1 MTSPLG
7 RAVRMVL
14 LFLVVGT
21 VQTLLPQTWMPLGNI
36 DGMMIAVGLVALR
49 TSFNG
54 AVWTGALGGLIQ
66 DSLAGGIIGLHAFA
80 KTAVAAGLA
89 LLADSFA
96 VRGRLAEAVIV
107 ATATALEG
115 ALVRALLLFLGWPGA
130 ESPAVLL
137 TRACVTGLVCGL
149 GTVGLPFVVATWQ
162 RRRGGGGELRWR

>member
-7 RAVRMVL
+7 RALRL
-14 LFLVVGT
+14 IILFLLVGT
-21 VQTLLPQTWMPLGNI
+21 LQTLVPQIWMPLGYI

-49 TSFNG
+49 TSFAG

-96 VRGRLAEAVIV
+96 VRGQLAEAVIV
-107 ATATALEG
+107 AAATAIEG
-115 ALVRALLLFLGWPGA
+115 MVVRALLLFLGWPGA
-130 ESPAVLL
+130 ETTGVLI
-137 TRACVTGLVCGL
+137 TRAGVTGLICGL
-149 GTVGLPFVVATWQ
+149 GTVGVPLLMTIWQ
-162 RRRGGGGELRWR
+162 RRRRRGLQWR

>member
-7 RAVRMVL
+7 RVSRLVL
-14 LFLVVGT
+14 LFLLVGT
-21 VQTLLPQTWMPLGNI
+21 VQTLLPQIWMPLGYL

-49 TSFNG
+49 TSFAG

-96 VRGRLAEAVIV
+96 VRGQLAEAVIV
-107 ATATALEG
+107 ATATAVEG
-115 ALVRALLLFLGWPGA
+115 MIVRALLLFLGWPGP
-130 ESPAVLL
+130 ESTVVLI
-137 TRACVTGLVCGL
+137 TRAGVTGLVCGL
-149 GTVGLPFVVATWQ
+149 GTVGLPLLVASWQ
-162 RRRGGGGELRWR
+162 RRQQRGLRWR